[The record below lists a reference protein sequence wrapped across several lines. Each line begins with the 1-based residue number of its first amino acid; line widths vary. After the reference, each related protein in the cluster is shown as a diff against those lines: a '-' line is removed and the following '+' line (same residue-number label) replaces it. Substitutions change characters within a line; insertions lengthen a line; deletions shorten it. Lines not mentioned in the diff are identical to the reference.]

1 MLGEVDLSGN
11 SALQRFAALAAEE
24 ADRARGTPHS
34 SIAAAAAAAAAVTII
49 SDVRS
54 FPVIP
59 EEPSSS
65 RTQSQQHEEHG
76 LGKSQTRNEGAGA
89 SGGSYQEQ
97 KALGFGPSGPAIPPA
112 VPPVPGSA
120 AAAAASSASVHPLH
134 GVVTVPDIPLLL
146 LRLIDAAA
154 HEDHPKALTKLRR
167 IAAGLDTLESFTKG
181 RRGEGKAG
189 DAEEKTEGEEAKGV
203 DTQGD
208 ETKGEGVSGEKEED
222 AEEKNDAPGHGDES
236 GKGEEAKENDASE
249 PGGNGEAAVTQTGEE
264 LGTLGSLGKEET
276 SRLIVETLLAIMG
289 GRHEEEEMGQ
299 AGSGKGE
306 GGEGMGSRSSG
317 KRSSSMGGSMG
328 SSGGQG
334 WTKGG
339 GPAIQSASDGD
350 DPATSAAA
358 ESSPSVDSPAADPSS
373 TDSPD
378 PAAVPSVIITS
389 STAKAAT
396 QPAPE
401 PPARAKPGAGQLQVS
416 PRTRMARGIACVLLS
431 CTRNRA
437 LCASMGLVRA
447 LLAALRV
454 ILLGGVDS
462 QGLPPAAAT
471 ADALLLP
478 GRSGISSKNN
488 DRSSSTSAGADET
501 GCEGESTP
509 VTPLFGVADEA
520 AWDCSPLVTALE
532 CLAAHSLNVAE
543 LQDWVRSTEALILPA
558 AAPPAAANAAVSAA
572 TAADS
577 AAADAQDGPSSR
589 SGLAGSSRAALLLT
603 ALERAMAGEEARGP
617 SHSFELDGRTSGL
630 LGPGDSKWPFG
641 NGYAVATWLY
651 VESFVDTSASAI
663 TAAAKAAAI
672 AAAITAKGGG
682 KGSAQVTAAQ
692 IAAAVAAA
700 NSNILHLPRLYSFLT
715 IENHGI
721 EAYFHKDTLVVE
733 SNCPWTGIRNA
744 VRTNPPSGL
753 LLNSSQKQT
762 GPAAHHHQQQRQ
774 QRLQCPLF
782 AELGPVYIFKE
793 PIGSERI
800 ARLAVRGGDHLP
812 VFGAGAGAPAHMGS
826 ELMMRKAEESC
837 SLDVD
842 LAPSIHLLYHPKMLL
857 GSQSLSGAFQTAFES
872 SQEKNP
878 FHVFDAC
885 RGGQQKWWGRC
896 MWQRGGEGGHGSYK
910 HSAWYHRLKPLHPT
924 FHPRLFPPGVQR
936 RPAEVVGQVHVAA
949 RRRAADAL
957 WAAAEGGPVALL
969 PLCIEAL
976 DLHSMGPQVRSPPLS
991 LSASQLLPNA
1001 LRIIARSLRRP
1012 MNREELKG
1020 PAPALLSHLLHFVLS
1035 SPPTLNESASNE
1047 SAAEDTSGSIDSS
1060 KEHSMEKSRERERD
1074 RDKELVHACMLL
1086 AHMPRPGDHL
1096 KNHLMEH
1103 LLLHLPLWAPSHLST
1118 QRALLAAVGDA
1129 VSLELQALQSV
1140 GAVSVHKV
1148 GDKGQFRKRERVAA
1162 VGDAVS
1168 LELQALQSVVAVSVR
1183 EGWSQVKG

>member
-1 MLGEVDLSGN
+1 MAESTGRNKWDGAGPTRSTTSVSDLMLGEVDLSGN

-120 AAAAASSASVHPLH
+120 AAAAAAAASSASVHPLH

-181 RRGEGKAG
+181 SRGEGKAG

-289 GRHEEEEMGQ
+289 GRHEEEEMGL

-334 WTKGG
+334 WMKGG
-339 GPAIQSASDGD
+339 GPVIMLTPEAARLGAWLLPWLPCHEPAAHTPDAETEPAAEKAENAETVDNSETAENAETVDNSETAENAENAETADKPETAENAQSQAIQSASDGD

-416 PRTRMARGIACVLLS
+416 PRTRMARGIARVLLS

-447 LLAALRV
+447 LLAALRG

-543 LQDWVRSTEALILPA
+543 LQDW
-558 AAPPAAANAAVSAA
+558 
-572 TAADS
+572 
-577 AAADAQDGPSSR
+577 
-589 SGLAGSSRAALLLT
+589 
-603 ALERAMAGEEARGP
+603 EARGP
-617 SHSFELDGRTSGL
+617 SHTFELDGRTSGL
-630 LGPGDSKWPFG
+630 LGPGDSKWPFS

-744 VRTNPPSGL
+744 VR
-753 LLNSSQKQT
+753 
-762 GPAAHHHQQQRQ
+762 PAAHHHQQQRQ

-857 GSQSLSGAFQTAFES
+857 GRFCPDASPATAS
-872 SQEKNP
+872 
-878 FHVFDAC
+878 
-885 RGGQQKWWGRC
+885 
-896 MWQRGGEGGHGSYK
+896 
-910 HSAWYHRLKPLHPT
+910 
-924 FHPRLFPPGVQR
+924 GVQR

-957 WAAAEGGPVALL
+957 WAAAEGGPMALL
-969 PLCIEAL
+969 PLCVEAL

-1140 GAVSVHKV
+1140 GAVSVRTV
-1148 GDKGQFRKRERVAA
+1148 
-1162 VGDAVS
+1162 
-1168 LELQALQSVVAVSVR
+1168 
-1183 EGWSQVKG
+1183 